1 VPIASRRPR
10 ATSAPTKRRDEAAIV
25 DLTEDS
31 VVVEARAVSGLQDF
45 GDESF
50 REAMRRLLA
59 ALDREAQLTPMGRAV
74 QRQRIVDLLVNRLR
88 AEACFARNP
97 EIAKEDIRA
106 PIVIVGLPR
115 TGTTLLHRTIA
126 SDPRL
131 HAARWYECRFPA
143 PLDDAAGEDPRIA
156 RAEAEVRAMLEGV
169 PALRSIHPLEATAP
183 DEEILLLE
191 HSFYSTTPEGTVNVP
206 SYGEWLSRQDHRPA
220 YRYLR
225 RLLQLIQWQQRRAGS
240 RAQRWVL
247 KTPHH
252 LAYADLVLEEFPDSL
267 LVQTHRDPL
276 ESIPSLASFIHALW
290 SLVSERVDAKEI
302 GRQWNAKMAH
312 ALAHCLAVRDRYPD
326 RFVDVWFRDA
336 VQDPVGQTRRIYA
349 AARMQMTPD
358 AEAAM
363 RGFLATN
370 PREGRPPHVYTLEE
384 FGLTRAGIE
393 RDFAAYR
400 ERFILGRERGD

>member
-1 VPIASRRPR
+1 MSTFDA
-10 ATSAPTKRRDEAAIV
+10 DAIV
-25 DLTEDS
+25 AD
-31 VVVEARAVSGLQDF
+31 ARAAAGLTDF

-50 REAMRRLLA
+50 RVPMGVLLR
-59 ALDREAQLTPMGRAV
+59 ALDGEARLTPAGRAV

-88 AEACFARNP
+88 AEASLARHP
-97 EIAKEDIRA
+97 EIRDEAIRA

-131 HAARWYECRFPA
+131 YAARWYECRHPA
-143 PLDDAAGEDPRIA
+143 PLEDTAGDDPRIA
-156 RAEAEVRAMLEGV
+156 RAEAEVRAMLEAV
-169 PALRSIHPLEATAP
+169 PALASMHPLEATAP

-191 HSFYSTTPEGTVNVP
+191 HSFYSTTPEASANVP
-206 SYGEWLSRQDHRPA
+206 SYGEWLGRQDQRPA

-225 RLLQLIQWQQRRAGS
+225 RLLQLIQWQKRRAGI

-252 LAYADLVLEEFPDSL
+252 LGFADLLLDEFPDAL
-267 LVQTHRDPL
+267 VVQTHRDPL
-276 ESIPSLASFIHALW
+276 ESIPSLASMIHALW
-290 SLVSERVDAKEI
+290 SLAAEHVDAKEI

-312 ALAHCLAVRDRYPD
+312 ALAHSLAVRDRYPD

-336 VQDPVGQTRRIYA
+336 VQDPVGQAHRIYA
-349 AARMQMTPD
+349 AAGLPMTAE

-363 RGFLATN
+363 RRFVATN
-370 PREGRPPHVYTLEE
+370 PREGRPPHLYTLEE

-400 ERFILGRERGD
+400 ARFITGRAGS

>member
-1 VPIASRRPR
+1 MSTFDA
-10 ATSAPTKRRDEAAIV
+10 DAIV
-25 DLTEDS
+25 AD
-31 VVVEARAVSGLQDF
+31 ARAAAGLTDF

-50 REAMRRLLA
+50 RVPMGVLLRS
-59 ALDREAQLTPMGRAV
+59 LDEEAQLTPIGRAV
-74 QRQRIVDLLVNRLR
+74 QRQRVVDLLVNRLR
-88 AEACFARNP
+88 AEACFARHP
-97 EIAKEDIRA
+97 EIRDEAIRA

-131 HAARWYECRFPA
+131 YAARWYECRHPA
-143 PLDDAAGEDPRIA
+143 PLGDAPGDDPRIA

-169 PALRSIHPLEATAP
+169 PALASMHPLEATAP

-191 HSFYSTTPEGTVNVP
+191 HSFYSTTPEASANVP
-206 SYGEWLSRQDHRPA
+206 SYGAWLDRQDQRPA

-225 RLLQLIQWQQRRAGS
+225 RLLQLLQWEKRRRGVHAE
-240 RAQRWVL
+240 RWVL

-252 LAYADLVLEEFPDSL
+252 LGFADLLLDEFPDAL
-267 LVQTHRDPL
+267 VVQTHRDPL
-276 ESIPSLASFIHALW
+276 ESIPSLASMIHALW
-290 SLVSERVDAKEI
+290 SLAAERVDAKEI

-312 ALAHCLAVRDRYPD
+312 ALAHCLAVRDRRPD

-336 VQDPVGQTRRIYA
+336 VQDPVGQAERIYA
-349 AARMQMTPD
+349 AAGLPMAAD

-363 RGFLATN
+363 RRFVATN
-370 PREGRPPHVYTLEE
+370 PREGRPPHLYTLEE

-400 ERFILGRERGD
+400 ARFIVGRESG

>member
-1 VPIASRRPR
+1 MSDFDADAIVADAR
-10 ATSAPTKRRDEAAIV
+10 ATAG
-25 DLTEDS
+25 LT
-31 VVVEARAVSGLQDF
+31 DF

-50 REAMRRLLA
+50 REPMGVLLR
-59 ALDREAQLTPMGRAV
+59 ALEHEARLTPIGRAA
-74 QRQRIVDLLVNRLR
+74 QRQRIVELLVNRLR
-88 AEACFARNP
+88 AEACFARHP
-97 EIAKEDIRA
+97 EIADEAVRA

-126 SDPRL
+126 SDPRI

-143 PLDDAAGEDPRIA
+143 PLEGTTGADPRIA
-156 RAEAEVRAMLEGV
+156 HAEAEVRGMLEAV
-169 PALRSIHPLEATAP
+169 PALASIHPLQATAP
-183 DEEILLLE
+183 DEEVLLLE
-191 HSFYSTTPEGTVNVP
+191 HSFYSSTPEASANVA
-206 SYGEWLSRQDHRPA
+206 SYGEWLGRQDQRPA

-225 RLLQLIQWQQRRAGS
+225 RLLQLIQWQKRRAGVH
-240 RAQRWVL
+240 AERWVL

-252 LAYADLVLEEFPDSL
+252 LAFADLVLDEFPDAL
-267 LVQTHRDPL
+267 IVQTHRDPV

-290 SLVSERVDAKEI
+290 SLVSEHVDAKEI

-312 ALAHCLAVRDRYPD
+312 ALAHCLAVRDQRPE

-336 VQDPVGQTRRIYA
+336 VQDPVGQARQIYVA
-349 AARMQMTPD
+349 AGLPMTAD

-363 RGFLATN
+363 RRYLATN
-370 PREGRPPHVYTLEE
+370 PREGRPPHLYTLEE

-400 ERFILGRERGD
+400 ARFIAGRERE